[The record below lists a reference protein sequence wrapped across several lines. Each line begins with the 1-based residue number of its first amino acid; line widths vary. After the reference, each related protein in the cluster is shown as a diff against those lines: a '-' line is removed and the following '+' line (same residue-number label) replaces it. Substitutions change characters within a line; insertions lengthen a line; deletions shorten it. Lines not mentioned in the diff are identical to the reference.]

1 MAAAKTDSGNAVR
14 YRISRAGDTNTLHI
28 WPQNGWMCRES
39 HLQRYIQLASHRRKR
54 WCDRS
59 LRRKCVTC
67 RSLREWDSRM
77 QVSSLHSRFECRV
90 ASTTIRT
97 SRMQGM
103 VARARGSQA
112 SHRANSAQSI
122 ARPDRVDIRIGAA
135 LLLDLEADLSASI
148 TESSRVSKQT

>member
-28 WPQNGWMCRES
+28 WPQNGQMCRES
-39 HLQRYIQLASHRRKR
+39 HLKRHIQLASHRRKR
-54 WCDRS
+54 CAR
-59 LRRKCVTC
+59 CVTC
-67 RSLREWDSRM
+67 RSLRERDSRM

-97 SRMQGM
+97 SRMQGV

-135 LLLDLEADLSASI
+135 LLLDLEADLSARI
-148 TESSRVSKQT
+148 TESPRVSKQT